1 MRVLIAEDDPV
12 SALLLRRTIEREGH
26 EVSVAVDGTAAW
38 QSFLE
43 ERPQLLISD
52 WMMPGLDGP
61 ELCRRVR
68 AVTDD
73 GEAYTYVIMLT
84 AKAQDSDRSEAIA
97 AGVDDF
103 LAKPLNRVELSARLR
118 VAERILAWELRLR
131 RASEATAASDRRYR
145 ETFESLHDILYQT
158 DPAGVITLMSPSS
171 MRHTGYQPDE
181 LVGTPVS
188 SLFPKGSDFEGLLQA
203 LRTDGAVNDF
213 EASLQRRDGT
223 SVAVSLNVEILRDI
237 AGLVTAY
244 QGTVRD
250 IQARKTAEEGRDSI
264 FTLSVDMLCLIERD
278 SSGLIPGG
286 LWMLRA
292 ANPAWLAT
300 LGYEPR
306 EVVGR
311 PFRDFVE
318 FQEVP
323 TATLQAYDINDGHGL
338 RDLRLPMR
346 HADGSRR
353 WIDWNAAPPSASG
366 VTYGVGRD
374 VTAAAQAQQEM
385 QEMVE
390 ALSASAASLAEQAAE
405 LDRLRLEAE
414 YVANHDML
422 TGAISRRAWFAQAP
436 QANPVA
442 VAIFDIDFFKRVN
455 DTHGHPIGDLVLR
468 EVAWRL
474 EGTMADGAVVGRV
487 GGEEFAAY
495 FVGGFAAAR
504 EMAEAAI
511 VAIAASP
518 IVLPS
523 GEQLSI
529 TISGGLAPWR
539 VSGAPEDDLAATYDE
554 ADRALYA
561 AKAAGRRRLTVY
573 GRRAP
578 TAA

>member
-26 EVSVAVDGTAAW
+26 EVSVAVDGAAAW

-68 AVTDD
+68 AITDE

-84 AKAQDSDRSEAIA
+84 ARAQDSDRSEAIA

-131 RASEATAASDRRYR
+131 RASEAAAASDRRYR

-171 MRHTGYQPDE
+171 MRHTGYQPEE
-181 LVGTPVS
+181 LVGSPIS
-188 SLFPKGSDFEGLLQA
+188 SLFPKGSDFEELLQA

-213 EASLQRRDGT
+213 EANLQRRDGT
-223 SVAVSLNVEILRDI
+223 SVAVSLNVEILRGT

-264 FTLSVDMLCLIERD
+264 FTLSVDMLCLLGPD
-278 SSGLIPGG
+278 FSVK
-286 LWMLRA
+286 A
-292 ANPAWLAT
+292 ANPAWQAT
-300 LGYEPR
+300 LGYTPVQ
-306 EVVGR
+306 VVGR
-311 PFRDFVE
+311 LFRDLA
-318 FQEVP
+318 VP
-323 TATLQAYDINDGHGL
+323 DGRPMPSPSAHAVHEGNGL
-338 RDLRLPMR
+338 RDARYRMR
-346 HADGSRR
+346 HADGSER
-353 WIDWNAAPPSASG
+353 WIEWNAAPPSETG
-366 VTYGVGRD
+366 LTYAVGRD
-374 VTAAAQAQQEM
+374 VSAAVRAQEEM
-385 QEMVE
+385 QEMMN
-390 ALSASAASLAEQAAE
+390 AISSSAQALAEQAAE

-414 YVANHDML
+414 YAANHDML
-422 TGAISRRAWFAQAP
+422 TGAISRRAWFARAP

-504 EMAEAAI
+504 EMAEGAI
-511 VAIAASP
+511 AAIAASP